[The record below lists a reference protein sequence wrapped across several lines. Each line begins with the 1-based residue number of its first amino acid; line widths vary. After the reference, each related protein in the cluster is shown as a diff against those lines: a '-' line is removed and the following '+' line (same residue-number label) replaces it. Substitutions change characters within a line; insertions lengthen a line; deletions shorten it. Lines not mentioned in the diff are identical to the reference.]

1 MTATARDLLPVPSL
15 PIETCEG
22 MRVGEA
28 SDRRLV
34 TILGTTQT
42 LGWAS
47 SLYLPAILAAPMA
60 DSLEVSRPT
69 LYAAFTLA
77 LFASAGVV
85 PWACRQVD
93 RRGGR
98 SLLAASSVTFA
109 IGLLLLATCTSPAG
123 LVAGWLVIGLAM
135 GAGLYEV
142 AFSSIVR
149 LRAGQGARAI
159 AGVTLVAGFA
169 STIGWPLSS
178 LLEAQAGWRGACAAW
193 AALHLCVGLPLHLCL
208 PRRVPH
214 VAAANPGSRENAHPG
229 APDHDPHGR
238 RMLVLLAFVFAVTW
252 FIASAMAAHLPG
264 LLEAAGATPAAA
276 VALAALFGPAQ
287 VVARLL
293 EYGLIGRVSPLASA
307 RVAALGHPLGGVALL
322 IAGMPVAA
330 MFVLAHGAG
339 NGVLT
344 IAKGT
349 LPLALFGPVGYGH
362 RQGWI
367 AMPARIA
374 QGVAPLL
381 FGLAFDRWGAA
392 ALWLTVLLGAA
403 AAVALACV
411 RPLSGAGRVPRD

>member
-1 MTATARDLLPVPSL
+1 
-15 PIETCEG
+15 
-22 MRVGEA
+22 
-28 SDRRLV
+28 
-34 TILGTTQT
+34 
-42 LGWAS
+42 
-47 SLYLPAILAAPMA
+47 
-60 DSLEVSRPT
+60 
-69 LYAAFTLA
+69 
-77 LFASAGVV
+77 
-85 PWACRQVD
+85 
-93 RRGGR
+93 
-98 SLLAASSVTFA
+98 
-109 IGLLLLATCTSPAG
+109 
-123 LVAGWLVIGLAM
+123 
-135 GAGLYEV
+135 
-142 AFSSIVR
+142 
-149 LRAGQGARAI
+149 
-159 AGVTLVAGFA
+159 
-169 STIGWPLSS
+169 
-178 LLEAQAGWRGACAAW
+178 
-193 AALHLCVGLPLHLCL
+193 
-208 PRRVPH
+208 
-214 VAAANPGSRENAHPG
+214 
-229 APDHDPHGR
+229 
-238 RMLVLLAFVFAVTW
+238 MLVLLAFVFAVTW